1 MGDVVQA
8 EVHGADSVTGNAA
21 GFSEAV
27 GEDAEECGSDP
38 GNSSSCT
45 ADDSAA
51 LPAPRRHPRIDKGF
65 RRLLKQLL
73 KNFAADSR
81 QRELSFPGNLSSAD
95 R

>member
-1 MGDVVQA
+1 LELHDAG
-8 EVHGADSVTGNAA
+8 SSIGNIGNGEEAA
-21 GFSEAV
+21 GGA
-27 GEDAEECGSDP
+27 AEYGSDP
-38 GNSSSCT
+38 GNSTSCT
-45 ADDSAA
+45 ADDGGA

-65 RRLLKQLL
+65 RRLLKRLL